1 MATTATAIQRR
12 VFLTVQYSV
21 LRPRWALETFAN
33 VRGMFYGWW
42 LVVLSSFMLTLMSLT
57 VFQGLG
63 TMLVALERQFG
74 WSRTALSGAFSLA
87 RVEGAVLGPIE
98 GVLVDRVGT
107 RRMVLIGYILMG
119 LGFIWLSQIEMLGDV
134 GILRTIGL
142 LGALEFTLLITLRA
156 VEFLFALTG
165 YAAPAEIAL
174 DESLIHFYLSY
185 IFITL
190 GSGLGGWLAIIAM
203 INNWFSRRRSLAMAG
218 AMSGIH
224 FGGLLIP
231 VLALMIERL
240 EFEGATLAIG
250 VFLLVIIGPAF
261 KLLRTRPEDV
271 GMTPDGDPPVRSSGA
286 SRVASGGATGTGAVA
301 AGSRD
306 ASASQPPQPLDDEP
320 EFTAVQALK
329 TPAFWMLTIA
339 QVASSVAIVTLA
351 LHLVPKLT
359 DTGMS
364 LVAAGS
370 VITTQTI
377 IALPAQFVSGFIADK
392 MSKTLLIAF
401 FLLIQ
406 GIGILLFALF
416 DLIPLPLAPYDEVS
430 FFGLFDLSLEFMNLY
445 WLAYVGALLYGIGFG
460 GRSPLTTAIRG
471 EYFGRKAFAT
481 IMGIS
486 QLPMNIAMIFAPLFA
501 GYMFDTSGTYIVPF
515 TMFAALTFMGAILM
529 LFVRRPSAP
538 IGSAGAG

>member
-1 MATTATAIQRR
+1 M
-12 VFLTVQYSV
+12 
-21 LRPRWALETFAN
+21 LESFAN

-42 LVVLSSFMLTLMSLT
+42 LVGLSSFMLTLMSLT

-231 VLALMIERL
+231 VLALMIEKM

-250 VFLLVIIGPAF
+250 LFLLVIIGPAF
-261 KLLRTRPEDV
+261 KMLRTRPEDV
-271 GMTPDGDPPVRSSGA
+271 GMTPDGDPPVRSSA
-286 SRVASGGATGTGAVA
+286 SSRGASGGATGTGAVA
-301 AGSRD
+301 AESRG
-306 ASASQPPQPLDDEP
+306 ASASRTPQPVDDEP
-320 EFTAVQALK
+320 EFTAIQALK

-377 IALPAQFVSGFIADK
+377 IALPAQFASGLIADK

-401 FLLIQ
+401 FMLIQ
-406 GIGILLFALF
+406 GIGILLFAMF
-416 DLIPLPLAPYDEVS
+416 DLISLPLMPFDVMS
-430 FFGLFDLSLEFMNLY
+430 FGLFDISLEFLNVY

-529 LFVRRPSAP
+529 LFVRRPTAP
-538 IGSAGAG
+538 IGSSVVG